1 VHKSRDVKIVQDA
14 GGMFN
19 TGRKGNGGVGGEKR
33 YMYSS
38 SCDLLHILRFVG

>member
-1 VHKSRDVKIVQDA
+1 MHKSRDVKIVQDA

-19 TGRKGNGGVGGEKR
+19 TGRKGNGGGGGEKG

-38 SCDLLHILRFVG
+38 SCNLLHILRCVG